1 MCTTGRHAAGTTA
14 KEQTMTQILAVADR
28 VPAIASNAFLA
39 DDVTVAGDVR
49 LDEEVSVWFGSVL
62 RADYAHIE
70 VGAQTNIQDLT
81 VVHTDENQPTII
93 GSRVTVG
100 HRALLHGCRIDDDV
114 LVGMGAIVMNGAH
127 VGAGAV
133 VAAGALV
140 TEGTVVPAGMLAI
153 GVPAKVI
160 ARELPPVPRKNV
172 ASYLRLA
179 EQYRDARTIS
189 R

>member
-1 MCTTGRHAAGTTA
+1 MPR
-14 KEQTMTQILAVADR
+14 ILAVADR
-28 VPAIASNAFLA
+28 VPEIAPSAFLA
-39 DDVTVAGDVR
+39 DDVTVTGDVR
-49 LDEEVSVWFGSVL
+49 LGEQVSVWFGSVL

-81 VVHTDENQPTII
+81 VVHTDEDQPTII
-93 GSRVTVG
+93 GARVTVG

-127 VGAGAV
+127 IGVGAV

-140 TEGTVVPAGMLAI
+140 TESTEVPAGMLAI
-153 GVPAKVI
+153 GVPAKVV
-160 ARELPPVPRKNV
+160 ARDLPPVPRRNV

-179 EQYRDARTIS
+179 EQYRSARIIS